1 MEINDISNTI
11 LNFKVISPEA
21 EDTSG
26 GVSFAKHLFDELN
39 NVNEKIVTAENNI
52 KQLAIDKNANLH
64 EVLLSIK
71 SAKTSLEMIMNI
83 RNKALEGLHEV
94 LRMQV

>member
-1 MEINDISNTI
+1 MEINNISNTT
-11 LNFKVISPEA
+11 LNFKVTSPEA
-21 EDTSG
+21 ESASN
-26 GVSFAKHLFDELN
+26 GVSFAKHLFDELE
-39 NVNEKIVTAENNI
+39 NVNDKIVTAENNI

-71 SAKTSLEMIMNI
+71 SAKTSLEMIMNV

-94 LRMQV
+94 LRMQI